1 MEQLVTIEIFGRPY
15 TFKAESEEKHA
26 KEVADYVVKEVN
38 KVETLQSSHSSNITK
53 LATIILAALNI
64 ANENIDIKR
73 DRTDF
78 LKNISNRSTKLIHR
92 LDAIV

>member
-15 TFKAESEEKHA
+15 TFKAESEVKHA

-53 LATIILAALNI
+53 LAIIILAALNI
-64 ANENIDIKR
+64 ANENTDIKR
-73 DRTDF
+73 DRADF
-78 LKNISNRSTKLIHR
+78 LKKISNRSTKLIHT

>member
-15 TFKAESEEKHA
+15 TFKAESEVKHA

-38 KVETLQSSHSSNITK
+38 KVETLQSSHSSSITK
-53 LATIILAALNI
+53 LAIIILAALNI

-78 LKNISNRSTKLIHR
+78 LNNISNRSAKLIHA